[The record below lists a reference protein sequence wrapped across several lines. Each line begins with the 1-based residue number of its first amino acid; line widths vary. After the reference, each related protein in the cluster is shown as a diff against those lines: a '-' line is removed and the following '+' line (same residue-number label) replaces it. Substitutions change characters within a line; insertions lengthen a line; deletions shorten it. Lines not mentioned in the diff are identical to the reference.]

1 MHALT
6 TPPPIISGADFDTG
20 LCTCLD
26 GWASS
31 DGDGG
36 TGDRGD
42 CGYHYEF
49 CTDTTHDVPTL
60 DETFAQLL
68 QQASKS

>member
-1 MHALT
+1 MPFAL
-6 TPPPIISGADFDTG
+6 PDFDTG

-42 CGYHYEF
+42 CGYHHEF
-49 CTDTTHDVPTL
+49 CTDKTQVRLTL
-60 DETFAQLL
+60 AETFAML
-68 QQASKS
+68 QAGMQ